1 MPPTIWPIPRCH
13 TSGADSESE
22 RTGCPCLLKFRGFLS
37 LQAILNQPHR
47 VLRLRQW
54 SRVLTHPCRHLHHR
68 RLILYLRSNHYRNR
82 LRSPGAAEAVPPQLD
97 LPISYNIAPK
107 QDVLVIRY
115 KRVLIVSQSFWFG
128 RKWTPVSEI
137 GPQLC
142 EKVFKQWFRKACP
155 RVADIEQSAFVVD
168 S

>member
-1 MPPTIWPIPRCH
+1 MCGRYRRTTSEEELARLYKIPIP
-13 TSGADSESE
+13 
-22 RTGCPCLLKFRGFLS
+22 
-37 LQAILNQPHR
+37 
-47 VLRLRQW
+47 
-54 SRVLTHPCRHLHHR
+54 
-68 RLILYLRSNHYRNR
+68 
-82 LRSPGAAEAVPPQLD
+82 PQID